1 MRFRYVKRAL
11 PYDAEHPRDHIEST
25 RDLMIII
32 DCLHIDE
39 TFLKDLRIYFSSYG
53 ILYACKCCRDEHFD
67 YILVEFADFG
77 KQNSI
82 SLTFILVVSDQV
94 DRIILDKPHYF
105 NDQELHI
112 MKLTSSNRI
121 LMNIKYSSNDNS
133 MIIKDAIDVDDDEK
147 FLRYEYNYKKDL
159 SEKSAQQELS
169 EIDLENEILRLQNHL
184 RKLNEDFIVKRQQ
197 LEDDCCEQLRKLN
210 ENSNQTHRLQQDL
223 ERGKF
228 PKEETNFF
236 PILPNLEYAKLL
248 AECESL
254 KRENEHLNDQYLMA
268 ELENFELTSYYEQI
282 LSEEKAKTEEYQR
295 MYRENLSSLS
305 PCLKSLSLNSPS
317 PPLPPIPDDD

>member
-1 MRFRYVKRAL
+1 MVF
-11 PYDAEHPRDHIEST
+11 ST
-25 RDLMIII
+25 LVNAVEMNISII
-32 DCLHIDE
+32 
-39 TFLKDLRIYFSSYG
+39 FSS
-53 ILYACKCCRDEHFD
+53 
-67 YILVEFADFG
+67 
-77 KQNSI
+77 NSLI
-82 SLTFILVVSDQV
+82 SVSKINRTSLTLILSFPDQV

-121 LMNIKYSSNDNS
+121 LMNIKYSSNNNS
-133 MIIKDAIDVDDDEK
+133 MIIKDAIDVDHDEK
-147 FLRYEYNYKKDL
+147 FLRYESNYKKDL
-159 SEKSAQQELS
+159 SAQQELS
-169 EIDLENEILRLQNHL
+169 EIDFENEILRLQNLL

-210 ENSNQTHRLQQDL
+210 ENTNQTYRLQQDL

-228 PKEETNFF
+228 PQETNFF

-248 AECESL
+248 TECESL
-254 KRENEHLNDQYLMA
+254 KRENEHLNEQYLMA

-282 LSEEKAKTEEYQR
+282 LDEEKAKTAEYQR

-305 PCLKSLSLNSPS
+305 PCLKSLSFNSSS